1 MLELPNEEINYYQ
14 LYKYNNWSQK
24 EISKL
29 IEFKNNNNLEDFNDC
44 LKTIY
49 EYKLQFNQ
57 LTSFKEEDLH
67 RIGINNLYKNNK
79 DREIEDILK
88 EHEELLKEKGMS
100 INSKY
105 DGIISKKIKKI
116 KKLSIYYDNI
126 KQTKE
131 LINEKNKNSIY
142 LKNKDNED
150 LIALVNA
157 GIKQIKNY
165 ELNESQLYSLLVL
178 LDKNPNKGKIVQI
191 LSGEGKAIIINCFAI
206 IMVLK
211 GHKVDIVTTNKL
223 LAKKDL
229 EESLELYN
237 FFGIS
242 VGHNVEEECN
252 ESKRKIYKLFND
264 EDCYT
269 KDVLYGTTFDYQRDI
284 LEDEYKLNGIRRKR
298 NFDIVIVDEIDC
310 MLIDKFSRISNSTP
324 FCEKYS
330 IFLQLLWAFYKQL
343 NLDDEEIFRDEK
355 LYKLLCEYLKN
366 TINKVIQS
374 NEFPMSNMEI
384 EFALEQV
391 DSWVEHLL
399 SSLQMKKDKDFIIK
413 NNLIMP
419 VENSI
424 KGDIET
430 TQKFSYDLLQF
441 LEMKN
446 NFPITPIT
454 LTTNSLSNLGFFK
467 RYINKES
474 NNIYGISGALGSQKE
489 RELLGDIYNLDFD
502 YIPLSRERVLSE
514 LTSCICF
521 EQTDYIKNIIRII
534 KREINGGRSILII
547 CETINSLELIY
558 TKLKSYCNDLNI
570 IKINRDSD
578 NIPETI
584 ETEIVII
591 STIISGRNADLKLGN
606 ELVRNGGGLHII
618 ITFMPNNIRIEE
630 QNYGIAGRNGEP
642 GTWQLVINYKETI
655 EKYLDNHNI
664 KESYLNY
671 LQVFQN
677 QYSIKNL
684 DLNEN
689 NVVYNFSIDYLRKL
703 REKKEEE
710 ILNNTLNYIDKIDK
724 EDYLFNNYCKMLDE
738 RTELRK
744 KENDI
749 YLQSIEEKWRIFL
762 YNLNLIDKDKNEIIS
777 EFKNFKENIFN
788 ELDDD
793 KIVENPRF
801 YNKYINDQLKLIFQD
816 EESKNIIQYYGEG
829 IKDMVKDIKKKLYPG
844 RRAKEYENYIEKCN
858 LSITLNRN
866 SFIPYYLRGLCKILI
881 GKDGVEDLKSALFN
895 LNKEIERYQSL
906 FILLKTLDINIYY
919 INSQINILNNIKL
932 HIIEPNINDC
942 DGSHYK
948 KIKMTLFEKLF
959 SFYKEKDAENKEKT
973 KGDENDSQYNDK
985 QDEENGDIDKDE
997 EKNKHILNK
1006 YLSCLKSDGLQYF
1019 YFINEKTSL
1028 SGNEFNS
1035 INMVTRMAFSII
1047 TVGIEC
1053 RFFPSDTE
1061 NTVNIAFS
1069 LFEEKIKDYLSKGN
1083 STFFNKIDY
1092 DRFGS
1097 STNSIVN
1104 LYVNLKKLFAPD
1116 NQELNKYL
1124 QNKKNLTIYNI
1135 LDIDEICSKYDP
1147 DYQYKI
1153 DKENENFFKNK
1164 FINKLKNIR
1173 LTDNELNS
1181 LNNIEEIDK
1190 KEINDS
1196 DNSSKTLDEI
1206 NSKKDYLKTMLDN
1219 EDNKKAFLGS
1229 FLLEAAGINLTQ
1241 SEEGDLLS
1249 VIKKYKQNL
1258 VNICDIS
1265 FKNKIKDIL
1274 KSEIKKQKDELDL
1287 FSKQLNIMKKD
1298 YDKKV
1303 ENLNKENKILD
1314 QEIAFHN
1321 EEFNQFSEKINDF
1334 NKRREE
1340 EKQKIKILEKDLQN
1354 YKEKKNNIKNREI
1367 NIKTNNNEEQILR
1380 ERINDIKYIHQ
1391 KTEKEKNEMNKKI
1404 NDINETGKALS
1415 NKKELINT
1423 QNKQLEIERLEIEDK
1438 NLEFNIK
1445 KDRYNKNKEIYNNLD
1460 NKITLNLSEDKAKI
1474 IIDKINLEIDDLN
1487 LILEKIENEIDI
1499 TLEKGIKLLAKKQ
1512 IEEENNEEINR
1523 TKEKFEHRLLKI
1535 NNEKNSNW
1543 NNCFNK
1549 SFDENEKY
1557 TYNFN
1562 DIKRIVKYNINKD
1575 KNKIYF
1581 KYISNIYSKDIE
1593 IIKKSIENNKILL
1606 FNNYDN
1612 DNNIWDSSCIIPNED
1627 YLIILYKNSNGHNFS
1642 EKITNLFQNNIG
1654 YNCILKINQE
1664 TENTTNEN
1672 SEVYAIENI
1681 NIMINEISKNI
1692 KQFINNFD
1700 YYEGFFKDENDENN
1714 DILYKIKKIYPEIF
1728 IKSIYDNIKKRNN
1741 STRISLGLFKYYFM
1755 NQQNEINIK
1764 FFENI
1769 FNILINYEEIDQKEK
1784 NILKQE
1790 YQEIKDIMKKE
1801 SEETNSIKDNDSDT
1815 KGKDNMHYLNNY
1827 CNNESEDFENNGKN
1841 LKSKNSKINNNNNS
1855 IKNEKIINYKE
1866 KSNHLYKKKKVLN
1879 QKKINNFGN
1888 IPKNI
1893 SKNKKGN
1900 NIVDDNNKEINIPK
1914 KKEIKEKEEDTDKSN
1929 SNKEIEFE
1937 SKNNIKRSSNK
1948 QSSYDSYEENKEEL
1962 KIKTNKENEIES
1974 FSEDSKSS
1982 RNDDKSGDNEEYK
1995 SRLISHMVDYKIKN
2009 QKSSK
2014 KIKSNQ
2020 IENKEYESS
2029 DSSIITGAINDAI
2042 NNKKS
2047 KLIINNK
2054 DKKRNKKYEYERRL
2068 IQTSD
2073 SSINNEDKFQ
2083 SVESSGSKPK
2093 YDESKKNYI
2102 YKKIF
2107 KKNKTPDKYINNNNN
2122 YKNLSENN
2130 NQLYLKNNKSFN
2142 TNSSNENFE
2151 NIDNNNKSY
2160 NKNNYGDNKN
2170 MIYVKKRITN
2180 ENNDNYD
2187 NSLKYE
2193 DNININ
2199 EKLIYNNDKYIK
2211 ISNQNNNN
2219 PKINSKRINNNKNIH
2234 NINNDNNREYLFK
2247 QKTIN
2252 SKSYQH
2258 ISYDKNKCKTPSK
2271 YTKKIKSNQKNIIKS
2286 NRFKTPTKWKREVK
2300 KMASKENILVENRNK
2315 SNEYRYKTMI
2325 NEPKQSKKFKKLIS
2339 PNKNI
2344 SSKKIFIKSKECKT
2358 PITRSKYIK
2367 KKTRENTPIKYLNT
2381 NNSIYNTYLSKT
2393 PKEKSLVKTKTNKTK
2408 NVKKDFEN
2416 FLDDDI
2422 LHCNESI
2429 NNIISQIKEIEKYED
2444 TKN

>member
-29 IEFKNNNNLEDFNDC
+29 IEFKKNNNLEDFNEC

-57 LTSFKEEDLH
+57 LTSFNQEDLH

-79 DREIEDILK
+79 DREVEEILK
-88 EHEELLKEKGMS
+88 EHEELLKEKGMP

-105 DGIISKKIKKI
+105 DGIISKRIKKI

-191 LSGEGKAIIINCFAI
+191 LSGEGKTIIINCLAI

-229 EESLELYN
+229 EESIELYN
-237 FFGIS
+237 YFGIS

-252 ESKRKIYKLFND
+252 ENKRKIYNLFND

-269 KDVLYGTTFDYQRDI
+269 KDVLYGTTFDYLRDI

-310 MLIDKFSRISNSTP
+310 MLIDKFSRISSSAP

-343 NLDDEEIFRDEK
+343 NLDDEEIFKDEK
-355 LYKLLCEYLKN
+355 LYKIVCEYLKN

-384 EFALEQV
+384 EFALKQV
-391 DSWVEHLL
+391 DNWVEHLL
-399 SSLQMKKDKDFIIK
+399 SSLQMKNDKDFIIK

-424 KGDIET
+424 KGDIEA
-430 TQKFSYDLLQF
+430 TQKFSYELLQF

-446 NFPITPIT
+446 NLPLSPIA

-474 NNIYGISGALGSQKE
+474 NNIYGMSGTLGSQKE
-489 RELLGDIYNLDFD
+489 RQLLGDVYNLDFD
-502 YIPLSRERVLSE
+502 YIPPSRERVLPE
-514 LTSCICF
+514 LASCICF
-521 EQTDYIKNIIRII
+521 EQTDYIKNIIRIV

-547 CETINSLELIY
+547 CETINSLELIHME
-558 TKLKSYCNDLNI
+558 LKSYCNDLNI
-570 IKINRDSD
+570 IKINGDSD

-591 STIISGRNADLKLGN
+591 STIISGRNSDLKLRN
-606 ELVRNGGGLHII
+606 EVVRNGGGLHII
-618 ITFMPNNIRIEE
+618 ITFLPNNIRIEE

-642 GTWQLVINYKETI
+642 STWQLVINYKETI
-655 EKYLDNHNI
+655 EKYLDNPNI

-671 LQVFQN
+671 LQMLQN

-684 DLNEN
+684 DLNDN

-710 ILNNTLNYIDKIDK
+710 ILNNTLNYVDEIDK

-738 RTELRK
+738 RKELRK
-744 KENDI
+744 KENVI
-749 YLQSIEEKWRIFL
+749 YLESIEEKWGIFL

-788 ELDDD
+788 ELDDS

-801 YNKYINDQLKLIFQD
+801 YNKYINDQLKLICQD
-816 EESKNIIQYYGEG
+816 EESKNIIQCCGEE
-829 IKDMVKDIKKKLYPG
+829 IKDMVKDIKKKLYRG
-844 RRAKEYENYIEKCN
+844 RKTKEYENYIEKCN
-858 LSITLNRN
+858 LSIELNRN
-866 SFIPYYLRGLCKILI
+866 SFIPYYLRAFCKILI
-881 GKDGVEDLKSALFN
+881 GKDGVEDLKSSLFN

-906 FILLKTLDINIYY
+906 FLLLKTLDINLYY

-959 SFYKEKDAENKEKT
+959 PFYNEKDAENNEKI

-985 QDEENGDIDKDE
+985 KDE
-997 EKNKHILNK
+997 EDGDSYEDEDKSKHILNK

-1028 SGNEFNS
+1028 PRNEFNS
-1035 INMVTRMAFSII
+1035 INMVTRIAFSII

-1053 RFFPSDTE
+1053 GFFPSDIE

-1083 STFFNKIDY
+1083 STFFDKIDY
-1092 DRFGS
+1092 DKFGS
-1097 STNSIVN
+1097 STDSVVN

-1124 QNKKNLTIYNI
+1124 QNKNKNFTRYNE

-1181 LNNIEEIDK
+1181 LNKDK
-1190 KEINDS
+1190 EEINDS
-1196 DNSSKTLDEI
+1196 DDSSKTLDEI

-1229 FLLEAAGINLTQ
+1229 FLLEAAGINLTHG
-1241 SEEGDLLS
+1241 EEGDLLS
-1249 VIKKYKQNL
+1249 AIKKDKQNL

-1303 ENLNKENKILD
+1303 ENLNKENKIVE

-1321 EEFNQFSEKINDF
+1321 EEFNEFSEKINDF
-1334 NKRREE
+1334 NKRRQE
-1340 EKQKIKILEKDLQN
+1340 EKQKIKIFENDLQN

-1367 NIKTNNNEEQILR
+1367 NIKSNKNEEQILR
-1380 ERINDIKYIHQ
+1380 ERINDIKSIHQ
-1391 KTEKEKNEMNKKI
+1391 KTEQEKNEMNKKI

-1415 NKKELINT
+1415 NKKELLNT

-1445 KDRYNKNKEIYNNLD
+1445 KDIYNKNKEIYNNLD
-1460 NKITLNLSEDKAKI
+1460 NNIILNLSEDKAKI
-1474 IIDKINLEIDDLN
+1474 IIDKIYLEIDDLN

-1499 TLEKGIKLLAKKQ
+1499 ILEKGIELLAKKQ
-1512 IEEENNEEINR
+1512 IEEETNEEINT
-1523 TKEKFEHRLLKI
+1523 TKEKFEHRILKI
-1535 NNEKNSNW
+1535 DNEKNSNW

-1562 DIKRIVKYNINKD
+1562 DIKRIVKYNINRD
-1575 KNKIYF
+1575 KNKLYF

-1664 TENTTNEN
+1664 TENTTSEN

-1681 NIMINEISKNI
+1681 NIMINEISKNTN
-1692 KQFINNFD
+1692 QFINNFD
-1700 YYEGFFKDENDENN
+1700 YYEGFFRDENN

-1728 IKSIYDNIKKRNN
+1728 IKSIYDNIRKRNN

-1769 FNILINYEEIDQKEK
+1769 FKILINYEEIDQKEK
-1784 NILKQE
+1784 NILKHE

-1801 SEETNSIKDNDSDT
+1801 SEETNSIKDND
-1815 KGKDNMHYLNNY
+1815 
-1827 CNNESEDFENNGKN
+1827 ESENSENNDKN
-1841 LKSKNSKINNNNNS
+1841 LKSKNNKINNSNNS
-1855 IKNEKIINYKE
+1855 IKNEKIINYIE

-1879 QKKINNFGN
+1879 QKKINKLEN
-1888 IPKNI
+1888 IPKDI

-1900 NIVDDNNKEINIPK
+1900 NFVDDNNKEINIPK
-1914 KKEIKEKEEDTDKSN
+1914 KREIKEKEEDTDKSN
-1929 SNKEIEFE
+1929 SSKEIEYE

-1948 QSSYDSYEENKEEL
+1948 QSSYDSYEKNKEEL
-1962 KIKTNKENEIES
+1962 KIKENKENEIER
-1974 FSEDSKSS
+1974 FNEDSKSYI
-1982 RNDDKSGDNEEYK
+1982 NDDKSGDNEEYK
-1995 SRLISHMVDYKIKN
+1995 SGLISQMVDYKIKD

-2029 DSSIITGAINDAI
+2029 DSSILTGTINDAL
-2042 NNKKS
+2042 NNKAS
-2047 KLIINNK
+2047 KYIINNK
-2054 DKKRNKKYEYERRL
+2054 DRKTNKKYEYESRL
-2068 IQTSD
+2068 IQSSD
-2073 SSINNEDKFQ
+2073 DSINNEDKFQ
-2083 SVESSGSKPK
+2083 SEESNRSKPK
-2093 YDESKKNYI
+2093 YDQSNKNYA

-2107 KKNKTPDKYINNNNN
+2107 KKNIIDDRIKTPDKYINNNNN
-2122 YKNLSENN
+2122 YKKPSENN
-2130 NQLYLKNNKSFN
+2130 NKLYLKNNKSFI
-2142 TNSSNENFE
+2142 TNISNESIE
-2151 NIDNNNKSY
+2151 NIKEIYNNNKST
-2160 NKNNYGDNKN
+2160 NKKNYGDNKY
-2170 MIYVKKRITN
+2170 MIYSKKRIIN

-2187 NSLKYE
+2187 NSLKYD

-2199 EKLIYNNDKYIK
+2199 DQLIYNNDKYIK
-2211 ISNQNNNN
+2211 INNQNNNN
-2219 PKINSKRINNNKNIH
+2219 PKINTKWINNNKNIQ
-2234 NINNDNNREYLFK
+2234 NISNDNNRENIFK

-2252 SKSYQH
+2252 SKSYHH
-2258 ISYDKNKCKTPSK
+2258 IFYDKNKCKTPSK
-2271 YTKKIKSNQKNIIKS
+2271 YTKKITSNRKNIIKS
-2286 NRFKTPTKWKREVK
+2286 NRFKTPTKWKREIK
-2300 KMASKENILVENRNK
+2300 TIASKENILVDNRNK

-2325 NEPKQSKKFKKLIS
+2325 NEPKQTKKLILS
-2339 PNKNI
+2339 TENI
-2344 SSKKIFIKSKECKT
+2344 PSKKIYIKNKECKT

-2367 KKTRENTPIKYLNT
+2367 KKTRENTPIRYLNT

-2393 PKEKSLVKTKTNKTK
+2393 PKEKSLLKTKANKTK
-2408 NVKKDFEN
+2408 NKTKDFQN
-2416 FLDDDI
+2416 FVNDEI
-2422 LHCNESI
+2422 LHCNDAI
-2429 NNIISQIKEIEKYED
+2429 NKKMSQKKEMEKYED
-2444 TKN
+2444 TNY